1 MNQAIEAVEQVIIGG
16 DLADLN
22 QGERLKYVTALCES
36 MGLNP
41 LTKPFEFLKLQG
53 RTVLYARKDCADQLR
68 KIHGVSIRVIDKEEI
83 DGLYIVTV
91 QAQDRNGRA
100 DEDMGAVAIAG
111 LRGENKANAIAKAIT
126 KAKRRVTLSICGL
139 GIIDETEADDIPHAS
154 PVVWQPDSPTKAI
167 EGPSGAEEPRGATK
181 MPEEAEAA
189 PLPSDGLAGGFLLSF
204 PQEYLDGKELKPET
218 PILFATEDD
227 WMNEYI
233 SQMASI
239 MNDVEISPR
248 ERMHLLKLFEETNEP
263 SFKIISKDLAKNL
276 KARRLKANK
285 KLGPL
290 K

>member
-22 QGERLKYVTALCES
+22 QGERLKYVTALCKS

-41 LTKPFEFLKLQG
+41 LTKPFEFLNLQG

-111 LRGENKANAIAKAIT
+111 LRGEIKANAIAKAIT

-154 PVVWQPDSPTKAI
+154 PVIWQPDSPSKAI

-181 MPEEAEAA
+181 MPEEAAA
-189 PLPSDGLAGGFLLSF
+189 TPPPAKADTGGFVLSF
-204 PQEYLDGKELKPET
+204 LE
-218 PILFATEDD
+218 TEDGEQEAPIVFD
-227 WMNEYI
+227 EDKEWIKEYI
-233 SQMASI
+233 LQMASI
-239 MNDVEISPR
+239 LNNQALKPR
-248 ERMHLLKLFEETNEP
+248 DRMTALKNFETTNKAVLDLLP
-263 SFKIISKDLAKNL
+263 KDTVKNL
-276 KARRLKANK
+276 YERRIKANK

>member
-1 MNQAIEAVEQVIIGG
+1 
-16 DLADLN
+16 
-22 QGERLKYVTALCES
+22 
-36 MGLNP
+36 
-41 LTKPFEFLKLQG
+41 
-53 RTVLYARKDCADQLR
+53 
-68 KIHGVSIRVIDKEEI
+68 
-83 DGLYIVTV
+83 
-91 QAQDRNGRA
+91 
-100 DEDMGAVAIAG
+100 
-111 LRGENKANAIAKAIT
+111 
-126 KAKRRVTLSICGL
+126 
-139 GIIDETEADDIPHAS
+139 
-154 PVVWQPDSPTKAI
+154 
-167 EGPSGAEEPRGATK
+167 